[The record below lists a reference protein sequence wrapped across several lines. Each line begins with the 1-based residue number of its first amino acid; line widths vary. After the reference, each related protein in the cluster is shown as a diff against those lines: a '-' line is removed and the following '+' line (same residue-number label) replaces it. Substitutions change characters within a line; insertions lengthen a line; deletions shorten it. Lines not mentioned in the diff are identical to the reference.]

1 MQTGKSTRVWESH
14 QESLRGHYQKTASCS
29 EACVWVGVCLMSAC
43 TDIIMCVSAQS
54 HMHAYLRAYAC
65 ESVCMRASSMV
76 RGHVRSRRRVLLR
89 WSVNLNEQI
98 APVCMYS
105 PVNRVDS
112 VTQRPCGY
120 ALYLPSKNG
129 CVIGAFNCSLYFDFL
144 FSLNWKL
151 EGLLYL

>member
-1 MQTGKSTRVWESH
+1 MQTGKAHMSERTTWS
-14 QESLRGHYQKTASCS
+14 SLCGSYQKTALCCVCVREDGCVFDVSVYRYS
-29 EACVWVGVCLMSAC
+29 NACAC
-43 TDIIMCVSAQS
+43 AVSHACILVCVS
-54 HMHAYLRAYAC
+54 
-65 ESVCMRASSMV
+65 VCTCVSSMV

-112 VTQRPCGY
+112 VTQRPRGY
-120 ALYLPSKNG
+120 VLLYLPSKNG
-129 CVIGAFNCSLYFDFL
+129 CVIGSFNCSLHFDFL